1 MYKVDFPY
9 FQQLDCISNK
19 IVFVMLLYKSMR
31 CFYTE
36 WDS

>member
-19 IVFVMLLYKSMR
+19 IVFVMLLYKIN
-31 CFYTE
+31 E
-36 WDS
+36 VLLH